1 MERHQ
6 AFPFHFIRRKV
17 RHKKYYTY
25 SAEQV
30 NEMMSAIQSA
40 MDEVKKEFLTDT
52 TEKKKGLHFL
62 LKRKRLNDKFHGLA
76 YVCALLSC
84 EINEKD
90 NDTKERILYRMDIEK
105 DNLAINE
112 KYNLTIKEAVKYF
125 NIGEK
130 NLRRLVSD
138 NPNADYILMVGNKI
152 LIKRKIFEQFIDETG
167 SI

>member
-1 MERHQ
+1 MKR
-6 AFPFHFIRRKV
+6 I
-17 RHKKYYTY
+17 T
-25 SAEQV
+25 
-30 NEMMSAIQSA
+30 IQ
-40 MDEVKKEFLTDT
+40 
-52 TEKKKGLHFL
+52 KKGF
-62 LKRKRLNDKFHGLA
+62 
-76 YVCALLSC
+76 
-84 EINEKD
+84 
-90 NDTKERILYRMDIEK
+90 LYRMDI
-105 DNLAINE
+105 E

>member
-1 MERHQ
+1 MRIQNAKNYGVTQKEIGAGSTGICTLLCVMLKNTKH
-6 AFPFHFIRRKV
+6 IIMYEK
-17 RHKKYYTY
+17 
-25 SAEQV
+25 
-30 NEMMSAIQSA
+30 NE
-40 MDEVKKEFLTDT
+40 E
-52 TEKKKGLHFL
+52 
-62 LKRKRLNDKFHGLA
+62 
-76 YVCALLSC
+76 
-84 EINEKD
+84 
-90 NDTKERILYRMDIEK
+90 RMDIEK

>member
-1 MERHQ
+1 MKR
-6 AFPFHFIRRKV
+6 I
-17 RHKKYYTY
+17 T
-25 SAEQV
+25 
-30 NEMMSAIQSA
+30 IQ
-40 MDEVKKEFLTDT
+40 
-52 TEKKKGLHFL
+52 KKGF
-62 LKRKRLNDKFHGLA
+62 
-76 YVCALLSC
+76 
-84 EINEKD
+84 
-90 NDTKERILYRMDIEK
+90 LYRMDIEK

-167 SI
+167 SIKVKNTLQNICSSDTLPIQWWGVY

>member
-1 MERHQ
+1 MKR
-6 AFPFHFIRRKV
+6 I
-17 RHKKYYTY
+17 T
-25 SAEQV
+25 
-30 NEMMSAIQSA
+30 IQ
-40 MDEVKKEFLTDT
+40 
-52 TEKKKGLHFL
+52 KKGF
-62 LKRKRLNDKFHGLA
+62 
-76 YVCALLSC
+76 
-84 EINEKD
+84 
-90 NDTKERILYRMDIEK
+90 LYRMDIEK

-167 SI
+167 SIKNTLQNICSSDTLPIQWWGVY